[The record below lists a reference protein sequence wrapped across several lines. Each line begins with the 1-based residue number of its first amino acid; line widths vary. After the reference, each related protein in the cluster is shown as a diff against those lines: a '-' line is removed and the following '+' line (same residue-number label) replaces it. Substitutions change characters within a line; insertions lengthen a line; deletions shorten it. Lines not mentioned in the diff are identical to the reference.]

1 MSMNENS
8 SEGRRP
14 NLMGKFYAPLV
25 SGLNIVGSIWI
36 FVIMVL
42 INADVFSRYLF
53 NSPIRGIPTIVSMSI
68 IAIVFF
74 QLPDALRSGRMT
86 RNDVLIGKLLASPSG
101 SGHRWQ
107 AAYYLL
113 GAFLMA
119 LIIYFSIPFLGKAW
133 HLESYVGTQGDFIFS
148 DWPILAVVILGA
160 LFCGLEFVFQVKRDI
175 SAHISLLG
183 QSVRSVLGAAL
194 PLILVIAV
202 ATILV
207 FAPLSNLE
215 IAVTALVLVLVLVYV
230 GVHIGVALS
239 VISFFAIWGIRDDVL
254 IAGKMLSSAASES
267 LQRFEFGIIPLF
279 ILMGTLISVSDVGA
293 DLYKVANQLFRRLK
307 GGLGMA
313 TVFANAIFAATTG
326 ASIASASVFTQVA
339 VPEMLK
345 MGYTPRFSVGV
356 VAGSSVLGML
366 IPPSMLMI
374 LYGILTES
382 SIGDLF
388 IAGIVPGIVLSVAYC
403 LMIYVMAMRFPRMVI
418 SEDHK
423 TQDDSLMPMGELLRK
438 LVPIMALIVVVMGGI
453 YGGFFTATEA
463 GGIGAFGALLMALAR
478 RSLTW
483 QKFWHILTET
493 GQITAAI
500 CFLFISAHIYA
511 RMITVTGLPNALEDL
526 INVSEIGFIGLLAVY
541 LIIIII
547 LGTILD
553 AGSIMLI
560 MVPIVIP
567 LFIAMEASGVDIVS
581 LTWIGVLTIIGVEI
595 GLLTPPLGIACF
607 VIHNNLQD
615 ESITVGD
622 IFRGAAPF
630 ALMMFLVL
638 ILIVIFP
645 QIALVLL

>member
-1 MSMNENS
+1 
-8 SEGRRP
+8 
-14 NLMGKFYAPLV
+14 MGKFYAPLV

>member
-1 MSMNENS
+1 
-8 SEGRRP
+8 
-14 NLMGKFYAPLV
+14 
-25 SGLNIVGSIWI
+25 
-36 FVIMVL
+36 
-42 INADVFSRYLF
+42 
-53 NSPIRGIPTIVSMSI
+53 
-68 IAIVFF
+68 
-74 QLPDALRSGRMT
+74 
-86 RNDVLIGKLLASPSG
+86 
-101 SGHRWQ
+101 
-107 AAYYLL
+107 
-113 GAFLMA
+113 
-119 LIIYFSIPFLGKAW
+119 
-133 HLESYVGTQGDFIFS
+133 
-148 DWPILAVVILGA
+148 
-160 LFCGLEFVFQVKRDI
+160 
-175 SAHISLLG
+175 
-183 QSVRSVLGAAL
+183 
-194 PLILVIAV
+194 
-202 ATILV
+202 
-207 FAPLSNLE
+207 
-215 IAVTALVLVLVLVYV
+215 
-230 GVHIGVALS
+230 
-239 VISFFAIWGIRDDVL
+239 
-254 IAGKMLSSAASES
+254 
-267 LQRFEFGIIPLF
+267 
-279 ILMGTLISVSDVGA
+279 
-293 DLYKVANQLFRRLK
+293 
-307 GGLGMA
+307 
-313 TVFANAIFAATTG
+313 
-326 ASIASASVFTQVA
+326 
-339 VPEMLK
+339 
-345 MGYTPRFSVGV
+345 
-356 VAGSSVLGML
+356 
-366 IPPSMLMI
+366 
-374 LYGILTES
+374 
-382 SIGDLF
+382 
-388 IAGIVPGIVLSVAYC
+388 
-403 LMIYVMAMRFPRMVI
+403 
-418 SEDHK
+418 
-423 TQDDSLMPMGELLRK
+423 MPMGELLRK